1 MEYQII
7 QNPEDERVSEYS
19 LLKSKE
25 PKSNRFIADHEKT
38 AVRLL
43 SSDLEVESVLCTE
56 KYYHKHKDLIESKVT
71 DPNKRFIAEPSIFE
85 RTIGF
90 SVHQGFMAIGKQL
103 WTPIEKLSFP
113 AIALNGIVDSENIGS
128 IFRTAVAFG
137 IQSILVDERSA
148 NPYLRR
154 SVRVSMGAILKTKI
168 FRVEDLPTWIQSF
181 VYQSHEI
188 QLISLS
194 LPKDNPSLLEK
205 TKSVYEIPKDN
216 QFLLVVGNEND
227 GIQDKILELSS
238 ILAYIPMKNSIDS
251 LNVSHALAVALSH
264 ILKE

>member
-1 MEYQII
+1 M
-7 QNPEDERVSEYS
+7 
-19 LLKSKE
+19 
-25 PKSNRFIADHEKT
+25 
-38 AVRLL
+38 
-43 SSDLEVESVLCTE
+43 ESVLCTE

-168 FRVEDLPTWIQSF
+168 FRVEDFPTWIQSF

-188 QLISLS
+188 QLILS
-194 LPKDNPSLLEK
+194 QF
-205 TKSVYEIPKDN
+205 TKGQSIPTRKN
-216 QFLLVVGNEND
+216 
-227 GIQDKILELSS
+227 KICL
-238 ILAYIPMKNSIDS
+238 
-251 LNVSHALAVALSH
+251 
-264 ILKE
+264 